1 MDERKGLHVVGNLII
16 TRQSVVLAI
25 ILLALVIFPRVS
37 IFARPFPQHLMIMV
51 LLYAMLG
58 SAWNILGGYAGQFAF
73 GHGLYFGLGAYT
85 STMLLLKL
93 GVTPWLGMLAG
104 GVLAVLVSIIVG
116 YPTFRLEGR
125 HFAIATMSLAEI
137 TAVVFKNWPWVGE
150 AIGLFLPLMPESFA
164 NFQFHSSK
172 LPYYYIVLGL
182 LVITLITVYVIERS
196 RPGYYFKAIRENPV
210 ACRSLGIS
218 VAKYKQIA
226 GAVSAFFTALA
237 GTFYAQ
243 YVLYIDPVSVM
254 QSFVSLLAILVA
266 GMGGMGTL
274 WGPTIG
280 AVVLIPISELT
291 RVHWGGG
298 GRAVHLVYYGLLI
311 MLIAAFQPQGLIGLL
326 SRPKMKTEGRLR
338 SGTAR
343 GD

>member
-1 MDERKGLHVVGNLII
+1 MDERKGLHVVGNLTI
-16 TRQSVVLAI
+16 TRRSVVTA
-25 ILLALVIFPRVS
+25 LALLGLVILPRLP
-37 IFARPFPQHLMIMV
+37 ILARPYARHLLILV

-85 STMLLLKL
+85 STVLLLKL

-104 GVLAVLVSIIVG
+104 GAIAVSVSVVVG

-125 HFAIATMSLAEI
+125 HYAIATMALPEI
-137 TAVVFKNWPWVGE
+137 TAAIFKNWKWVGE
-150 AIGLFLPLMPESFA
+150 AIGLFLPLMPESLA

-172 LPYYYIVLGL
+172 LPYYYIILGL
-182 LVITLITVYVIERS
+182 LAVTLIVVYVIERS
-196 RPGYYFKAIRENPV
+196 WPGYYFKAIRENPV
-210 ACRSLGIS
+210 AARSLGIS
-218 VAKYKQIA
+218 VTKYKQIA
-226 GAVSAFFTALA
+226 GAVSAFFTAIG

-254 QSFVSLLAILVA
+254 QSLTSLLAILLA
-266 GMGGMGTL
+266 GLGGMGTL
-274 WGPTIG
+274 WGPVIG

-291 RVHWGGG
+291 RVRWGGG
-298 GRAVHLVYYGLLI
+298 GRAVHLVYYGVLI
-311 MLIAAFQPQGLIGLL
+311 MLIAAYQPHGLMGLS
-326 SRPKMKTEGRLR
+326 SRFKGRLR